1 MTANDIATIREL
13 IQWHKDIGRMVS
25 NGDIDKIEDHIDDR
39 RFHERAYEVLEK
51 VLQES
56 KNGGDK

>member
-25 NGDIDKIEDHIDDR
+25 NGDTDKIEDHIDDR

-51 VLQES
+51 VLRVTES
-56 KNGGDK
+56 EAK